1 VAGVTVGSR
10 NTCYRAARYGLT
22 RTGLAPVGL
31 RQLLLAPSEIQ
42 ASAASAAEIASG
54 PRGVTVSRARF
65 ERWNLWG
72 FLFGLVDG
80 VVHAW
85 PREDWG
91 ARLRKRIHKK
101 AGKFRVPRSR

>member
-1 VAGVTVGSR
+1 
-10 NTCYRAARYGLT
+10 LT
-22 RTGLAPVGL
+22 HDL
-31 RQLLLAPSEIQ
+31 RWPLS
-42 ASAASAAEIASG
+42 SAASAAEIASG

-91 ARLRKRIHKK
+91 AIIASLLSMG
-101 AGKFRVPRSR
+101 AGAGVIGVLLASLWNWAGTTT